1 MRRRRETL
9 RHELF
14 PNISLRKRITVYYSM
29 AEPQDP
35 NKHLQENEL
44 CCSYVFDPDGVTA
57 DGHSTGMLHSLADTV

>member
-1 MRRRRETL
+1 
-9 RHELF
+9 
-14 PNISLRKRITVYYSM
+14 M